1 MYAAGSEDMD
11 TLTFNTPILL
21 RHLTYSEAR
30 KEPVLEV
37 QLAKVL
43 EGFEMDMGQVRRFL
57 LNSYPLPYYVLKVH
71 RAVHPPWLRLPGAD
85 QRRWS

>member
-1 MYAAGSEDMD
+1 VTITRLNWNQVYAAGSEDMD
-11 TLTFNTPILL
+11 TLTFNAPILL

-43 EGFEMDMGQVRRFL
+43 EGLEMEMGQVRRFASRFL
-57 LNSYPLPYYVLKVH
+57 PLAYRILKVY
-71 RAVHPPWLRLPGAD
+71 
-85 QRRWS
+85 

>member
-1 MYAAGSEDMD
+1 MD
-11 TLTFNTPILL
+11 TLTFNAPILL

-43 EGFEMDMGQVRRFL
+43 EGLEMDMGQVHHFL
-57 LNSYPLPYYVLKVH
+57 PDSYPLPYHILTVY
-71 RAVHPPWLRLPGAD
+71 
-85 QRRWS
+85 

>member
-1 MYAAGSEDMD
+1 MD
-11 TLTFNTPILL
+11 TLTFNAPILL

-43 EGFEMDMGQVRRFL
+43 EGLEMDMGQVRRFFL
-57 LNSYPLPYYVLKVH
+57 DSYPLPYHVLKVY
-71 RAVHPPWLRLPGAD
+71 
-85 QRRWS
+85 

>member
-1 MYAAGSEDMD
+1 MD
-11 TLTFNTPILL
+11 TLTFNAPILL

-43 EGFEMDMGQVRRFL
+43 EGLDMDMGQVRCFL
-57 LNSYPLPYYVLKVH
+57 LDSYPLPYHNLKVY
-71 RAVHPPWLRLPGAD
+71 
-85 QRRWS
+85 